1 MKRCMGKC
9 LACTEVNNLTEEMK
23 RYLETF
29 FCYSR
34 TFSFLRVAYAN
45 IAPEFSEI
53 LCSSVL
59 IHRVFSLFL

>member
-1 MKRCMGKC
+1 MKRYMGKC
-9 LACTEVNNLTEEMK
+9 LAVNNLTDEMK

-34 TFSFLRVAYAN
+34 TFSFLRVAYTN
-45 IAPEFSEI
+45 IAPECSEI